1 MFYYYNF
8 LSLKKWSLLYISYDT
23 SIYVRLI
30 SEIFDKAS
38 PTRKNQ
44 LLKILISD
52 CKLNGKVLEYKV
64 KAPFD
69 KLVQCND
76 YKQISSVV
84 IEHLD
89 EFEDVKV
96 WGYRLLYKTNTIHYY
111 FDFFPLF
118 LLSLFVFP

>member
-1 MFYYYNF
+1 MLDFYLEGKLPQATYEAKQEQIAKQRQELEATAEKYKTID
-8 LSLKKWSLLYISYDT
+8 STMKE
-23 SIYVRLI
+23 SICKVMSMSCNI

-69 KLVQCND
+69 KLLSCTN
-76 YKQISSVV
+76 YKKWKNVALGN
-84 IEHLD
+84 IED
-89 EFEDVKV
+89 FSEVKV
-96 WGYRLLYKTNTIHYY
+96 
-111 FDFFPLF
+111 
-118 LLSLFVFP
+118 

>member
-1 MFYYYNF
+1 M
-8 LSLKKWSLLYISYDT
+8 KE
-23 SIYVRLI
+23 SICKVMPMSCNI
-30 SEIFDKAS
+30 SEIFDIAS

-69 KLVQCND
+69 KLIQCND
-76 YKQISSVV
+76 YKQIPNVV

-89 EFEDVKV
+89 EFEGFKV
-96 WGYRLLYKTNTIHYY
+96 
-111 FDFFPLF
+111 
-118 LLSLFVFP
+118 